1 MDKEMTEK
9 QALSRLA
16 AACSKAE
23 HCTGEL
29 REKMRRWGLDEAA
42 RERIIDHLTA
52 RRYVDDARFARSF
65 VSDKLRYN
73 KWGRRKIEQALW
85 MKQVSDDIARAALDE
100 VADEEYLA
108 VLRPL
113 ISSKWKTTKG
123 ATDYERSMKVI
134 KYAMGR
140 GFTIDLIRRCIDGV
154 EELPDE

>member
-1 MDKEMTEK
+1 MDKELTEK

-16 AACSKAE
+16 TACSKAE

-42 RERIIDHLTA
+42 QGRVIGYLTA
-52 RRYVDDARFARSF
+52 HQYVDDARFARAF
-65 VSDKLRYN
+65 VSDKVRYD

-85 MKQVSDDIARAALDE
+85 MKQVPDDIACAALDE

-113 ISSKWKTTKG
+113 LSSKWKATKG

-140 GFTIDLIRRCIDGV
+140 GFTMDLIRQCIDGM